1 MVFLFRVH
9 DQLVADT
16 CQAAIGDDLND
27 TIDGSQNVII
37 VAVMQEKDYLWETE
51 FLKEK

>member
-1 MVFLFRVH
+1 MI
-9 DQLVADT
+9 QT
-16 CQAAIGDDLND
+16 ENI
-27 TIDGSQNVII
+27 NVII